1 MDVPGLAG
9 YREHADTLLSQ
20 YDTVKGD
27 DLHGHML
34 AHYPAPCHMLELGA
48 GPGRDALW
56 FAKRGYQVTAVEP
69 LDAFRNHGAALTKA
83 HDVRWIDDALPHLAN
98 TPAIDEGYPFIIA
111 TAVWMHMNAEE
122 QAIALK
128 RVKDLIARD
137 GVLALTIRHGPVPEG
152 RVMFEIP
159 DADMRALAKAHG
171 FAETYFA
178 EEASVLLANLKAG
191 VTWSRFIFKAA

>member
-20 YDTVKGD
+20 YDAVKGD

-34 AHYPAPCHMLELGA
+34 EHYPAPCSMLELGA

-56 FAKRGYQVTAVEP
+56 FAERGYQVTAVEP
-69 LDAFRNHGAALTKA
+69 LDAFRNHGEALTKE

-98 TPAIDEGYPFIIA
+98 TPPIDGGYSLITA
-111 TAVWMHMNAEE
+111 TAVWMHLDAGE

-128 RVKDLIARD
+128 RVKDLVSPG
-137 GVLALTIRHGPVPEG
+137 GVLALTIRHGPVPKG

-159 DADMRALAKAHG
+159 DADMRALAEGHS

-178 EEASVLLANLKAG
+178 EEASVLPANLKAG
-191 VTWSRFIFKAA
+191 VTWSRFLFKAT